1 MMTVQYETPYEI
13 SYKSEQIITETNKT
27 KKVETNLNQILGRE
41 PIANELKKFFN
52 QFDQQCKN
60 VNFKKGIYIYG
71 SPGCGKTR
79 FITDLLK
86 ELDYDIIK
94 YDAGDVR
101 NKALI
106 DTITSD
112 NISNR
117 NVLQMMARKV
127 KKIAIVMDEIDGM
140 NNGDKGG
147 ITALIKLI
155 RQKKTKKQKLEHVTL
170 NPIICIGNYY
180 VDKKIKELM
189 KVCYTF
195 ELKTPTANQ
204 TDQILCTNI
213 PTISDNPELKH
224 KILNY
229 IQGDMRK
236 LDFIQN
242 LYYKTPELMTDET
255 LDNIF
260 HLKSYN
266 EDSKKITQ
274 ALINRPTPLDQHHL
288 FMNETDRT
296 IVALLYHENIV
307 DPIAKLPTQRTY
319 PFYQKILD
327 NMCFADYIDRITFQN
342 QIWIFNEMSSLM
354 KTFHN
359 NKIYHDTFPE
369 NRETYHPPEVRFTKV
384 LTKYST
390 EYNNQ
395 LFIYNLSQELDMDKK
410 DLVAYFQELRIQNG
424 DDFYSNNDALNR
436 AEPLF
441 ENYNINKLDIKRMY
455 RYLDKNVKKDALTLI
470 EDFDDDDGCEEL

>member
-13 SYKSEQIITETNKT
+13 SHKPELIITETNKT
-27 KKVETNLNQILGRE
+27 KKTETNLNQILGRE

-117 NVLQMMARKV
+117 NVLQMMSKKV

-242 LYYKTPELMTDET
+242 LYHKTPELMTDET

-274 ALINRPTPLDQHHL
+274 SLINRPTPLDQHHL

-307 DPIAKLPTQRTY
+307 DPIANLPTQRTY

-470 EDFDDDDGCEEL
+470 EDFDDDDGGEDL